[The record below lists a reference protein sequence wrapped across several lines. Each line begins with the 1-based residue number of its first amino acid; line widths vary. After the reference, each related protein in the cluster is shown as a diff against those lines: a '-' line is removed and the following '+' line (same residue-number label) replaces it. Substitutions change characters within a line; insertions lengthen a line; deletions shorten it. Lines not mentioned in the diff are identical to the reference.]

1 MFAALRVD
9 DGTGRPLRSRRSLRL
24 PILLLIFLAIGP
36 LLAGRFWQ
44 ITREADHSVAAAREQ
59 VSALADLAT
68 TQHQE
73 LISKTRTLL
82 NILVRVPAV
91 RDGLVDQCHIL
102 LRDLARGAAWQ
113 RRIWVVGTDGRARC
127 GSHSP
132 RADLDIADRDYFQRA
147 LQTKQFVV
155 SDYVT
160 TRVRNQP
167 AIIAALPALDD
178 YGDVEMVAL
187 VTLNVEAA
195 EHPMKALDQGS
206 HAILMVDSANVTISW
221 QGAGEHSP
229 EAVVGK
235 RIPEGP
241 LSSLL
246 KDSAARQGEAVGP
259 DGVERIWG
267 FARLSQPEGVIA
279 VGVAKAD
286 VLAGARWAMLRSIG
300 VLLLIGALA
309 ALAVWFGAEFLLLRN
324 IRALADAANQIGKGN
339 LLVRPDLPPSAG
351 EFHMLADALNGMAE
365 QLAARDA
372 ELRHSK
378 LILGEKTAFLE
389 GTLEHMDQG
398 LIMFDDAAT
407 VQVCNRR
414 AMELLELPAALMLSR
429 PNFQDV
435 TRYQFER
442 NEFGKCSEEF
452 KDWVKNFGFE
462 PIDHVYER
470 QRPNGRVLE
479 IRTTPLPGGGA
490 VRTYSDVTERKSAE
504 SRILHT
510 ARHDVLTDLPNRLLF
525 RERLQEALAGA
536 ERSRQS
542 FAVLWLDLDRFKAVN
557 DALGHI
563 VGDALLV
570 GVAQRIRQCLRNGD
584 VVARLGGDEF
594 AILELAGEQP
604 AAAASLAARLVEEL
618 SRPFDV
624 QHHQIHVGASVGIA
638 LWPADGA
645 DADELL
651 KNADL
656 ALYRAKADGRGVF
669 RFFMPEM
676 DEQVR
681 ARRGLELEL
690 RTALAGEQFELHY
703 QPIVETGAG
712 RVVALEALVRWRH
725 PERGLIGPAEFIPL
739 LEETRL
745 IVELGQWVLRQACR
759 EAVGWSQ
766 PIDVTVNVSAAQFA
780 SRGVVQMVKDALAQ
794 SGLPAGRL
802 QLEITETVL
811 MHDPEAANKVF
822 GELRALGVR
831 IALDDFGTGYSSLS
845 YLRLFSFD
853 KIKIDRSFVREL
865 AEDPESL
872 AFIRTIVSLG
882 ATLGMP
888 VCVEGVETKD
898 QYDWVCAL
906 GCNEIQGFLISRPR
920 PAAQILDMITE
931 GTLMAA

>member
-1 MFAALRVD
+1 MTGLFSFMPPAASYLVFSGYIDQLAVQRVFGMTAAAIQ
-9 DGTGRPLRSRRSLRL
+9 DGVSEVHLLMQSVGGSVADGVCLYNYFRTFPVPVTIYNAGGISSAAVLAYLGAPHRLANRSASFMVHRSH
-24 PILLLIFLAIGP
+24 AT
-36 LLAGRFWQ
+36 LLAGRLWQ
-44 ITREADHSVAAAREQ
+44 VTREADHSVAAAREQ

-221 QGAGEHSP
+221 RGAGEHSP
-229 EAVVGK
+229 EAIVGK

-259 DGVERIWG
+259 DGVERIWS

-309 ALAVWFGAEFLLLRN
+309 GLAVWFGAEFLLLRN

-339 LLVRPDLPPSAG
+339 LLVRPGLPPSAG

-429 PNFQDV
+429 PSFQDV

-452 KDWVKNFGFE
+452 KDWVKNLGFE

-557 DALGHI
+557 DALG
-563 VGDALLV
+563 
-570 GVAQRIRQCLRNGD
+570 
-584 VVARLGGDEF
+584 
-594 AILELAGEQP
+594 
-604 AAAASLAARLVEEL
+604 
-618 SRPFDV
+618 
-624 QHHQIHVGASVGIA
+624 
-638 LWPADGA
+638 
-645 DADELL
+645 
-651 KNADL
+651 
-656 ALYRAKADGRGVF
+656 
-669 RFFMPEM
+669 
-676 DEQVR
+676 
-681 ARRGLELEL
+681 
-690 RTALAGEQFELHY
+690 
-703 QPIVETGAG
+703 
-712 RVVALEALVRWRH
+712 
-725 PERGLIGPAEFIPL
+725 
-739 LEETRL
+739 
-745 IVELGQWVLRQACR
+745 
-759 EAVGWSQ
+759 
-766 PIDVTVNVSAAQFA
+766 
-780 SRGVVQMVKDALAQ
+780 
-794 SGLPAGRL
+794 
-802 QLEITETVL
+802 
-811 MHDPEAANKVF
+811 
-822 GELRALGVR
+822 R

-865 AEDPESL
+865 AANPESL

-882 ATLGMP
+882 STLGMP
-888 VCVEGVETKD
+888 VCVEGVETQD

-931 GTLMAA
+931 GALRAA